1 MADLSLPGSAQPAAR
16 GNFLNQYLAI
26 GWGVVALVF
35 GGLIAWSVFAPFE
48 GAVLTA
54 GQISV
59 ASNQQAVQHLE
70 GGIVRE
76 IYVREADAVTEGQK
90 LLSLD
95 ATATGASLQALEAR
109 LFGLLGTE
117 ARLIAERDGTS
128 ELTLRPG
135 FESLTSR
142 PDIQAVLASQKSLMT
157 ARNNNLG
164 TQGTIL
170 RQRID
175 QLNTRIAGMQ
185 NEITAKDDQIA
196 LVDDEITRF
205 ETLMERGQAVITR
218 ILALKRDRAR
228 LQGEKDAL
236 TSDIAAT
243 RVQIGEA
250 RSEIARLD
258 QDNTETLLTELRE
271 IQTQIDE
278 LAEER
283 LGLLDRSGRLD
294 IVAPRAG
301 RVLGIRAHTVG
312 GVIRASEPIMYIVP
326 ENDRLIAKVRI
337 SPADIDKISVGQ
349 SARLRFSAFN
359 QDETPQVDGTVT
371 AVSADAITE
380 EATGAT
386 FYEVMIEIPEDA
398 LASNGFQL
406 LPGMPVEASLTTES
420 RNVLSYLVK
429 PLTDSVSRTFRE

>member
-1 MADLSLPGSAQPAAR
+1 MADLSLQGSAQPAAR
-16 GNFLNQYLAI
+16 GNFLNQYLAV

-54 GQISV
+54 GQITV

-142 PDIQAVLASQKSLMT
+142 PDIQAVLASQKSLMA

-175 QLNTRIAGMQ
+175 HRLCLRQPGTGAGVPRCGRGRRRQ
-185 NEITAKDDQIA
+185 
-196 LVDDEITRF
+196 VDRRPAGPAHRRDGHAEPR
-205 ETLMERGQAVITR
+205 LCARSRWPQAVH
-218 ILALKRDRAR
+218 A
-228 LQGEKDAL
+228 
-236 TSDIAAT
+236 
-243 RVQIGEA
+243 
-250 RSEIARLD
+250 
-258 QDNTETLLTELRE
+258 
-271 IQTQIDE
+271 
-278 LAEER
+278 
-283 LGLLDRSGRLD
+283 
-294 IVAPRAG
+294 APRVICL
-301 RVLGIRAHTVG
+301 RVH
-312 GVIRASEPIMYIVP
+312 
-326 ENDRLIAKVRI
+326 
-337 SPADIDKISVGQ
+337 
-349 SARLRFSAFN
+349 
-359 QDETPQVDGTVT
+359 
-371 AVSADAITE
+371 
-380 EATGAT
+380 
-386 FYEVMIEIPEDA
+386 
-398 LASNGFQL
+398 
-406 LPGMPVEASLTTES
+406 
-420 RNVLSYLVK
+420 
-429 PLTDSVSRTFRE
+429 